1 MILAMYDNQ
10 FLRDSILILAT
21 ESASSAELR
30 SVKAVLE
37 DVQSPV
43 TTKYMETLFDKV
55 IEKGHVDFGDIPTS
69 KGNIENYKGYQNMVE
84 ILDVIAKLASDRK
97 ESNVFSYVNIV
108 RNAITNMKMLSSYY
122 EKAFRLKNEYLQIE
136 YNTLVYTIVQAVST
150 ILYEFVDYVKRPD
163 EVTFTITLKNTKYRA
178 NAFYFDQLSKFNN
191 INSKMKYKA
200 YLEAILSGDGKN
212 FTGEFVVGVAVVT
225 AVALAAIPVLR
236 SLVYHFYNVKADLSD
251 CLAQQA
257 YFLEINKASV
267 ESNQSFDQK
276 KKDKIL
282 MKQEKVKNLCLRLSE
297 KLRVNHINAIKSG
310 EAAVS
315 ADNKLLTL
323 DSIKSEVSNSP
334 LQLL

>member
-1 MILAMYDNQ
+1 M
-10 FLRDSILILAT
+10 
-21 ESASSAELR
+21 
-30 SVKAVLE
+30 
-37 DVQSPV
+37 
-43 TTKYMETLFDKV
+43 
-55 IEKGHVDFGDIPTS
+55 
-69 KGNIENYKGYQNMVE
+69 
-84 ILDVIAKLASDRK
+84 
-97 ESNVFSYVNIV
+97 
-108 RNAITNMKMLSSYY
+108 
-122 EKAFRLKNEYLQIE
+122 
-136 YNTLVYTIVQAVST
+136 
-150 ILYEFVDYVKRPD
+150 
-163 EVTFTITLKNTKYRA
+163 
-178 NAFYFDQLSKFNN
+178 
-191 INSKMKYKA
+191 
-200 YLEAILSGDGKN
+200 
-212 FTGEFVVGVAVVT
+212 
-225 AVALAAIPVLR
+225 
-236 SLVYHFYNVKADLSD
+236 KADLSD